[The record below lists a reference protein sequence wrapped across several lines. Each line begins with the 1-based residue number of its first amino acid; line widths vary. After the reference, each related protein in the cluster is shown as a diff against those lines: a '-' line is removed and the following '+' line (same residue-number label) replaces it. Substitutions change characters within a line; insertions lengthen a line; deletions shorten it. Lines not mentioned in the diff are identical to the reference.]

1 MQAGDTLS
9 RIADRYGT
17 TWDSLVYW
25 NRDRYAALNPDSS
38 SYNPDQIDVG
48 WQLRLKPGVVLDYD
62 APPPP
67 TPQPTPPPVEGRAIG
82 HGSRSTN
89 DVALTFDMGGRSG
102 DAVAIVSW
110 LRDHGVHATVFMTGA
125 VAETSPGRQVLSII
139 DSSPSTFDL
148 GNHSFSHPQMPELT
162 ADAMADQIGRADAAL
177 RAAAAAEPRPL
188 FRPPFGAWNQ
198 TLVEVAASEGYP
210 YTILWDVDPRDWNP
224 ESEGGPTTA
233 ELVDRVVSNTQNG
246 SIVLMHL
253 GGYHTYEALP
263 TIVSRL
269 RDRGVDLVTLDELL
283 GTG

>member
-25 NRDRYAALNPDSS
+25 NRDRYTALNPDSS

-102 DAVAIVSW
+102 DAVAIISW

-210 YTILWDVDPRDWNP
+210 YTMLWDVDPRDWNP